1 MENPKEVSIEQ
12 KKNVLENGEYAIY
25 GPDSG
30 AIEFN
35 TLELQAGSGAKRIW
49 KVKSMT
55 NKEIILEIKKF
66 G

>member
-1 MENPKEVSIEQ
+1 METKETASQE
-12 KKNVLENGEYAIY
+12 KKNVLENGTYSVY

-30 AIEFN
+30 EIQFD
-35 TLELQAGSGAKRIW
+35 TLELHAGNGAKRIW

-55 NKEIILEIKKF
+55 AKEIILEIKKF

>member
-1 MENPKEVSIEQ
+1 MEQSKEVTAEQ
-12 KKNVLENGEYAIY
+12 KKNVLENGTYSVY

-30 AIEFN
+30 AIEFD
-35 TLELQAGSGAKRIW
+35 TLELHAGNGAKRIW

-55 NKEIILEIKKF
+55 EKEINLEIKKF